1 MSNKPVFSA
10 WNPGIE
16 ADIPQQY
23 RHLESIYQSDTT
35 NNRYEDISELS
46 RQTGLSPDELIEFPP
61 SRLALHEVMIR
72 VTADIV
78 VREGDTEENLGIN
91 FRLIANT
98 MWNDYVDPIMAEL
111 EVTHAEMVRKITDF
125 TRQSLSAQFLPEP
138 KKSESATFLQKLFG
152 NPKPKK
158 QIVSAIAREE
168 RDLNAISTFKNRG
181 LEKKDP
187 LEAAVYRSLYRVLTS
202 VSATRGFLGHDIEFL
217 VKIAARHAANFHGSR
232 LIGKRVEAQLR
243 RAIEEGDYQYIP
255 DAKKPILISLKG
267 ASAAGK
273 SSLRPRL
280 QEMIK
285 SEGIEQDGYGTISP
299 DIWRRMLLDYDSLG
313 DAFKYAG
320 RLTSLEVNIIDS
332 KLDRYIRGKA
342 QHRHSIPHL
351 MVDRFRFDSFA
362 SDKVSNVL
370 HNTYVSYI
378 DTMYMFFVITP
389 PEATVERGWIRGED
403 RGRYKSVEDFLGHC
417 VEAYSGI
424 PRLLFRY
431 LDNPAPHFKFEFLD
445 NSVALGEYPLMIARG
460 TQGCMKIHDPIA
472 FINIERYQKINILA
486 KNPDQVYPD
495 NERLAIEKN
504 ISFLKKCLNKIKS
517 VSFVDPA
524 SNKIYIEAQ
533 RGKLNVVDPSLLE
546 LKMRNEQVREIFQ
559 NLGLAEAKQ
568 ELKHD
573 TAR

>member
-1 MSNKPVFSA
+1 MSNEPVFSA

-23 RHLESIYQSDTT
+23 RHLETIYQSGTT
-35 NNRYEDISELS
+35 NNRFEDISELS
-46 RQTGLSPDELIEFPP
+46 RQTGLSPEELVEFPP

-72 VTADIV
+72 VTADIF

-91 FRLIANT
+91 FRKIANT
-98 MWNDYVDPIMAEL
+98 MMSDYVEPIMGEL
-111 EVTHAEMVRKITDF
+111 EVTHVEMVQKITDF
-125 TRQSLSAQFLPEP
+125 TRQSLKAQFSPDQ
-138 KKSESATFLQKLFG
+138 KKPQAPTFLQKIFG
-152 NPKPKK
+152 KAKPEK
-158 QIVSAIAREE
+158 QVVSVIAREE
-168 RDLNAISTFKNRG
+168 RELNAITTFKNRG

-187 LEAAVYRSLYRVLTS
+187 LEAAVYRSLYRVLS
-202 VSATRGFLGHDIEFL
+202 AVSATRGYLGHDIEFL
-217 VKIAARHAANFHGSR
+217 VKIATRHAANFHGSR
-232 LIGKRVEAQLR
+232 LIGKRVESQLR

-313 DAFKYAG
+313 NAFKYAG
-320 RLTSLEVNIIDS
+320 RLTSLEVNIIDA

-362 SDKVSNVL
+362 SEKVSNVL

-460 TQGCMKIHDPIA
+460 TQGCMEIHDPIA

-486 KNPDQVYPD
+486 KSPDQVYPD
-495 NERLAIEKN
+495 SERLAIDKN
-504 ISFLKKCLNKIKS
+504 ISVLKKCLKKIRS
-517 VSFVDPA
+517 VTFIDPG
-524 SNKIYIEAQ
+524 SEKIYVESQ
-533 RGKLNVVDPSLLE
+533 RGKLSVVDPSLLE
-546 LKMRNEQVREIFQ
+546 SKLRDEQVRQIFQ
-559 NLGLAEAKQ
+559 NLGLTEAKK
-568 ELKHD
+568 EPKND
-573 TAR
+573 TTH